1 MTPYKLCYKVA
12 QDRNT
17 NRGNKMKLTIER
29 NALINVLKH
38 TTGVV
43 EKRNTIAV
51 LSNIL
56 IDAASNETVMFVATD
71 MEIEV
76 SEFVDLENRSVKETG
91 SVTLPAQTLF
101 DIVRKMNGDEVT
113 IQTEDN
119 GQVSISSGRSKFKLS
134 TLPVADFPQMPVN
147 EADCSFVINATDF
160 AGLLNRVRF
169 AMSVEDTRYYLN
181 GVYLHSSGDTM
192 KCIATDS
199 HRLAIAEM
207 AKPEGMDLETGVIVP
222 RKTINEVMKIL
233 DETSGDICVSISSS
247 KISFAIGSIVIQ
259 SKLIDGTYPDYMRVV
274 PQGNDKLLTVDV
286 DSFVSA
292 VDRVATVSNEKTRAI
307 KLELLPNEL
316 SLLSSANGSNAKDII
331 EATFDGE
338 PMDIGFNARYLLD
351 VLASLKNKDV
361 KIAIGSPESPAVFE
375 EENALY
381 VLMLMRVQ

>member
-1 MTPYKLCYKVA
+1 
-12 QDRNT
+12 
-17 NRGNKMKLTIER
+17 MKLTIER

-43 EKRNTIAV
+43 EKRNTIPV

-76 SEFVDLENRSVKETG
+76 TEFVNLENRSVKETG
-91 SVTLPAQTLF
+91 SITLPAQTLF
-101 DIVRKMNGDEVT
+101 NIVRKMNNNEVT
-113 IQTEDN
+113 IQSEDN
-119 GQVSISSGRSKFKLS
+119 GQVSIISGRSKFKLS
-134 TLPVADFPQMPVN
+134 TLPVSDFPQMPVN
-147 EADCSFVINATDF
+147 EADCSFSINATDF
-160 AGLLNRVRF
+160 AGLVDRVRF

-192 KCIATDS
+192 KCIATDG

-207 AKPEGMDLETGVIVP
+207 AKPDGLDLEKGVIIP
-222 RKTINEVMKIL
+222 RKTVNEVMKVL
-233 DETSGDICVSISSS
+233 SETSGNITISISQR
-247 KISFAIGSIVIQ
+247 KISFRVGDIVIQ
-259 SKLIDGTYPDYMRVV
+259 SKLIDGTYPDYDRVV

-286 DSFVSA
+286 ASFMSA

-307 KLELLPNEL
+307 KLDLLPSEL
-316 SLLSSANGSNAKDII
+316 SLSSSASGSNAKDVI
-331 EATFDGE
+331 EAAFDGE

-351 VLASLKNKDV
+351 VLGTLKCKDAKMSL
-361 KIAIGSPESPAVFE
+361 GTLETPAVFE

-381 VLMLMRVQ
+381 VLMPMRV